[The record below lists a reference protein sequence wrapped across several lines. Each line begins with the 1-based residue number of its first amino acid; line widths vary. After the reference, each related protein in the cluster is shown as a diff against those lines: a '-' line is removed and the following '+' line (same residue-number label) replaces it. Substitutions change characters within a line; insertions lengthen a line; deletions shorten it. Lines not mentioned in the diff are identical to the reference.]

1 MDLICLIL
9 WIIDCFKPSIILS
22 VFVIITGLIDVGMLL
37 FMQREFCIA
46 YAVSLA
52 GIIIGVV
59 TICRI

>member
-22 VFVIITGLIDVGMLL
+22 VFVIITGLIDLGLL
-37 FMQREFCIA
+37 LYRRHEFCIA

>member
-22 VFVIITGLIDVGMLL
+22 IFVIITGIVDIAGLVAR
-37 FMQREFCIA
+37 QREFCLA

-52 GIIIGVV
+52 GIIIGVI